1 MEPSTHTITAFVI
14 DKPGV
19 LNRVTSMFRR
29 RGFNIISLA
38 VGHSEVPG
46 LSRMTFVAEGDD
58 YTVDQ
63 ITKQLRKLI
72 DVIEVTV
79 IAKENYVSRE
89 LALIKVKADVHNR
102 GEIMQIVEIFRSNI
116 IDVSDESVVIE
127 VTGDGGKIES
137 LSKLLKTF
145 GIVELMRS
153 GMIAMNRGGTNSSE
167 EVLAFKD
174 NELAKGIGV
183 HQDKFSETGSV

>member
-38 VGHSEVPG
+38 VGHSEVPK

-79 IAKENYVSRE
+79 I
-89 LALIKVKADVHNR
+89 
-102 GEIMQIVEIFRSNI
+102 
-116 IDVSDESVVIE
+116 
-127 VTGDGGKIES
+127 
-137 LSKLLKTF
+137 
-145 GIVELMRS
+145 
-153 GMIAMNRGGTNSSE
+153 
-167 EVLAFKD
+167 
-174 NELAKGIGV
+174 
-183 HQDKFSETGSV
+183 

>member
-1 MEPSTHTITAFVI
+1 MELATHTITAFVI

-29 RGFNIISLA
+29 RGFNIVSLA

-79 IAKENYVSRE
+79 IANENYVSRE
-89 LALIKVKADVHNR
+89 LALIKVKADTHNR

-127 VTGDGGKIES
+127 VTGNGDKIES
-137 LSKLLKTF
+137 LSKLLEPF

-153 GMIAMNRGGTNSSE
+153 GMIAMNRGGISSSE
-167 EVLAFKD
+167 EIMAFKD
-174 NELAKGIGV
+174 NGLTKEVGIRQG
-183 HQDKFSETGSV
+183 KFSETGSV

>member
-1 MEPSTHTITAFVI
+1 MERLVHTITAFVI

-29 RGFNIISLA
+29 RGFNIVSLA

-79 IAKENYVSRE
+79 IPKENHISRE
-89 LALIKVKADVHNR
+89 LALLKVKADAHNR

-116 IDVSDESVVIE
+116 IDVSDESLVIE
-127 VTGDGGKIES
+127 VTGDGNKIES
-137 LSKLLKTF
+137 LSKLLEPF
-145 GIVELMRS
+145 GILELMRS
-153 GMIAMNRGGTNSSE
+153 GLIAMNREGTGSSE
-167 EVLAFKD
+167 EVIAFKD
-174 NELAKGIGV
+174 NKIAKGIGV